1 MITYRPGSQQGRSD
15 ALSRC
20 SYLAPKEE
28 DAAYDQ
34 QYLVF
39 LKPERLLLRTL
50 QTTTSLDPTFLKDIR
65 ISLLSDS
72 LALKFK
78 QSCTDSRPQNSQIKV
93 PDSQTPDSEILDP
106 ESIDHKKAK
115 SLEMI
120 LIQVRVHG

>member
-78 QSCTDSRPQNSQIKV
+78 QSCTDSKSQNSQIKV